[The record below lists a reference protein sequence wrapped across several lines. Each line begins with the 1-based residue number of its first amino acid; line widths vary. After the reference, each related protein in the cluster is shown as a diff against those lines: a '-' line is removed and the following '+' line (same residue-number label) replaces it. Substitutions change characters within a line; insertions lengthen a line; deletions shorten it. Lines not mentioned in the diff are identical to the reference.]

1 MLLTYESEALVSRA
15 AGTDIQYV
23 IPRQTMLIE
32 LPIAVIKSSKNKDAA
47 NAFIRFTKGDAA
59 QALFGESGWR
69 PVNPKIAKRYAS
81 KYPARPG
88 IFRSPTST
96 FGGWRAA
103 DKRWF
108 DLKSGLMVGIE
119 KTGRWPLWRLAP
131 SSAAGLAAS
140 RRTRERLGSGLS
152 LGFVTAYLSV
162 IVALPI
168 AALVWASTND
178 GARELLGRDLEPR
191 GRRRA
196 EADAGAGRRSS
207 RSSTPSSGR

>member
-47 NAFIRFTKGDAA
+47 NKFIRFTKGDVA
-59 QALFGESGWR
+59 QTLFGDAGWR
-69 PVNPKIAKRYAS
+69 PINPKIAKKYAS

-88 IFRSPTST
+88 IFRISDTY

-119 KTGRWPLWRLAP
+119 KKVGGP
-131 SSAAGLAAS
+131 SG
-140 RRTRERLGSGLS
+140 G
-152 LGFVTAYLSV
+152 
-162 IVALPI
+162 
-168 AALVWASTND
+168 
-178 GARELLGRDLEPR
+178 
-191 GRRRA
+191 
-196 EADAGAGRRSS
+196 
-207 RSSTPSSGR
+207 